1 MYLNVSKIYLQFD
14 RLSGINLLVLSFT
27 RKTGRTIHRFVQP
40 SHFAYRGRLKVSHT
54 DGSPRCVAPTFD
66 LDWLENEVWTK
77 ISDILN
83 NLDKLTE
90 VIKDSLEMLK
100 AKQVELDHIIKPID
114 EKLAQIIDKKAK
126 LPDEWVLSNTN
137 PDKYKELQSYLNK
150 EEMRLKPFRANIH
163 PARLIEL
170 ESVKETL

>member
-1 MYLNVSKIYLQFD
+1 MITHKMNHWK
-14 RLSGINLLVLSFT
+14 VLSSS
-27 RKTGRTIHRFVQP
+27 Q
-40 SHFAYRGRLKVSHT
+40 SHI
-54 DGSPRCVAPTFD
+54 DGSPRCVVLRFD
-66 LDWLENEVWTK
+66 ADWLENDIWVK

-83 NLDKLTE
+83 NPDKLTE

-150 EEMRLKPFRANIH
+150 EEMRLKPLRANIH